1 MKEKS
6 KLVFGAKRKYS
17 ELFHNTENATQP
29 FLLHIQMKFCYSSLE
44 RVLKIIN
51 NELNQNILNS
61 ITPIGFYKASE
72 IFIEILGGVNYLHK
86 QNPSIIHCN
95 LKPTNIMI
103 DFDGNDKIVKLSDVG
118 LVALSDIDDQTSGS
132 HLSGASKYI
141 APEIFRTKTYDQKS
155 DIYSLGVIVGD
166 LFNFDIYG

>member
-1 MKEKS
+1 LKEKS

-61 ITPIGFYKASE
+61 ITPIGLYIASE
-72 IFIEILGGVNYLHK
+72 IFIEILEGVNY
-86 QNPSIIHCN
+86 Q
-95 LKPTNIMI
+95 
-103 DFDGNDKIVKLSDVG
+103 
-118 LVALSDIDDQTSGS
+118 
-132 HLSGASKYI
+132 
-141 APEIFRTKTYDQKS
+141 IFT
-155 DIYSLGVIVGD
+155 
-166 LFNFDIYG
+166 